1 MNKNIVYNIIKGR
14 ELDPRPCKECGVR
27 PHMTHGSAD
36 WIEHAVVIVC
46 VNPNC
51 TEYGYQTIGDPEHID
66 NVIELWNEEQDESN
80 YEDEFCYEDES
91 SYEDEDYAYEQITQ
105 DPSLLLDVLDGKVRA
120 DLKDD
125 EV

>member
-14 ELDPRPCKECGVR
+14 ELDPLPCKECGVR
-27 PHMTHGSAD
+27 PNMRHGSAD

-51 TEYGYQTIGDPEHID
+51 PEYGYQTVGDPEYID
-66 NVIELWNEEQDESN
+66 NTIEAWNHEQEGFAEEMA
-80 YEDEFCYEDES
+80 F
-91 SYEDEDYAYEQITQ
+91 DEDYAYEQITQ

-125 EV
+125 EVR